1 MIKLFKNNKTL
12 TVLMIDTFLFFVLGI
27 IIGLFLNNKTISDV
41 YNNLI
46 AYIKDLSINNNYF
59 KIFLSVGLNNII
71 LLLIYWLFG
80 ISIIGVL
87 IIGVIYSYQVFIMS
101 LEFYVLVSHIS
112 HISFIF
118 VLFYIISSLMLL
130 FVFFIQ
136 AYYSLVY
143 SHILFRHLFKRGE
156 YSLKLVTKRYFR
168 VGLILLV
175 LLIVVIIL
183 KIFLLYFLYP
193 LLS

>member
-46 AYIKDLSINNNYF
+46 AYIKDLAINNNYF

-87 IIGVIYSYQVFIMS
+87 IVGVIYSYQVFIMS
-101 LEFYVLVSHIS
+101 LEFYVLLSHIS

-143 SHILFRHLFKRGE
+143 SHILFRYLFKRGE
-156 YSLKLVTKRYFR
+156 YSLKKVTKRYFR
-168 VGLILLV
+168 VGLILSGS
-175 LLIVVIIL
+175 LIVSIIL

-193 LLS
+193 LIS